1 METSMDNRLLHLS
14 DRDLLEL
21 PDARGT
27 TLHVAQG
34 SVWITQQDDRRDI
47 VLRAGDTWTLE
58 RPGLALAQAQGD
70 TKVMLFRSGK
80 IGNTQGLGGRWE
92 ARITKWFER
101 TAERHLRLGW
111 HM

>member
-1 METSMDNRLLHLS
+1 MEPSMNNKLVQLS
-14 DRDLLEL
+14 DGDLLEL

-27 TLHVAQG
+27 TMHVAQG

-58 RPGLALAQAQGD
+58 RPGLTLAQAQGN
-70 TKVMLFRSGK
+70 TKLMLFSDGR
-80 IGNTQGLGGRWE
+80 NTGQRREGDWE
-92 ARITKWFER
+92 KRITRWFER

-111 HM
+111 HL